1 MAPIIKFSR
10 VDSRKT
16 RHSEASLKP
25 GYVEIWNEVMADIE
39 N

>member
-10 VDSRKT
+10 VDVRKT
-16 RHSEASLKP
+16 RHSEASLNP
-25 GYVEIWNEVMADIE
+25 GYVRTWNEVMAGIE

>member
-10 VDSRKT
+10 VDVRKT
-16 RHSEASLKP
+16 RHSEASLSP
-25 GYVEIWNEVMADIE
+25 GYVRTWNEVMADIE